1 MPRISWSGVATVFAH
16 PEIVVPLCLGSAAA
30 GAAGMHHFGPWFSAL
45 FARPDPIIVVQ
56 RLMDL
61 ILDVQ
66 KILTDAIDQ
75 LRARARRSLGEPF
88 SVIAFVAKVPGAE
101 APDVMEARYRLI
113 YKMVVSVAAEAS
125 VVVELRH
132 EQRKIAEP
140 VLWEH
145 IHDAHDAVTEF
156 RVRVVSY
163 SRVVYSEIHR
173 GSVADLM
180 KEIREENDTLRIA
193 QM

>member
-1 MPRISWSGVATVFAH
+1 MLPRISWSGVATVFAH

-30 GAAGMHHFGPWFSAL
+30 GAASMHYLGPWFSAL

-56 RLMDL
+56 RLMNL

-88 SVIAFVAKVPGAE
+88 SLIAFVAKVPGAE
-101 APDVMEARYRLI
+101 APDLMEARYRLYVPSQCSMPNYRSQLHRI

-145 IHDAHDAVTEF
+145 IHDAHEAVTEF
-156 RVRVVSY
+156 RVRVV
-163 SRVVYSEIHR
+163 VR
-173 GSVADLM
+173 GTQLQYLSH
-180 KEIREENDTLRIA
+180 
-193 QM
+193 